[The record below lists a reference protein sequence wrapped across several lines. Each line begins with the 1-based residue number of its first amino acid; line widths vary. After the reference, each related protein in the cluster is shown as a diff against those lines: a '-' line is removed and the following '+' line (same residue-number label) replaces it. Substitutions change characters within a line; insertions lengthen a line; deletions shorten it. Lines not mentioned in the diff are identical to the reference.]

1 MLKTMTAALSLLAVI
16 AAPALGMG
24 ITGVKDSADFAFK
37 YEADVLPDAAGLGF
51 TLQDPNNIFA
61 DTVSL
66 NSGVLTINTNTNS
79 TANDALWY
87 QITGGAGTWNPA
99 PQGDFT
105 VEIRA
110 LVRPNNS
117 GTFGATLG
125 MGDANSNGFFGM
137 FFNKVK
143 MGSTEIATT
152 ANDDDFHVYR
162 IASFSTTSSSAQQ
175 VYRIYRDGVQIG
187 GDVAQTTNFSSN
199 FLRLGDFVSGAPEAN
214 FDIDYLRWDT
224 TGAYEPIPEPASL
237 GLVVGGVLMLLGR
250 RKH

>member
-1 MLKTMTAALSLLAVI
+1 MLKTMTVALSLLVVI
-16 AAPALGMG
+16 SAPAWGVG

-61 DTVSL
+61 DTVSIGG
-66 NSGVLTINTNTNS
+66 GVLTINTNTNS
-79 TANDALWY
+79 TANDFLYY
-87 QITGGAGTWNPA
+87 QIAGGSPTWSPL

-105 VEIRA
+105 VEIRT

-117 GTFGATLG
+117 GVFGATLG
-125 MGDANSNGFFGM
+125 MGDVNSNGNLGLFFD
-137 FFNKVK
+137 KVD
-143 MGSTEIATT
+143 MGGTDIATA
-152 ANDDDFHVYR
+152 ANNDGFHVYR

-187 GDVAQTTNFSSN
+187 GDVPQITNFASH
-199 FLRLGDFVSGAPEAN
+199 FLRLGDFISGAPEAN

-250 RKH
+250 RKY